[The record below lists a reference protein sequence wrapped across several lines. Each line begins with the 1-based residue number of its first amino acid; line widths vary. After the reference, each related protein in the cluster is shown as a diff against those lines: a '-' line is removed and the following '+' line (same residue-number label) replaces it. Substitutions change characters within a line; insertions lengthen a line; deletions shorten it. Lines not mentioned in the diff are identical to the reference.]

1 MVIRITVEHA
11 VGEVIAQGS
20 ELIGVMKGIV
30 QVLEERRAQF
40 NRNTGCAQDK
50 HINDIRKRRKAA
62 VKA

>member
-1 MVIRITVEHA
+1 VAIRITVEHA

-30 QVLEERRAQF
+30 QVFEEGRVQF

-50 HINDIRKRRKAA
+50 HINNIRKKE
-62 VKA
+62 KLQ

>member
-1 MVIRITVEHA
+1 MAIRITVEHA

-30 QVLEERRAQF
+30 QVFEEGRVQF

-50 HINDIRKRRKAA
+50 HINNIRKKE
-62 VKA
+62 KLQ